1 MTLREALEGRDP
13 VAFLS
18 RQVERRTIHR
28 VSPHL
33 ADLRMHDTQG
43 LHKDVLNHSIKV
55 LANAIRMED
64 HGLDV
69 VLRAAALLHDIG
81 KPATRLITPDGN
93 VSFTH
98 HEFVGARMIPKVLAG
113 QGFSTR
119 EVRQVKELVRLHMR
133 SHGFR
138 ESGRGAWSD
147 SAVRRFMRDLPE
159 DEEQVR
165 RLFILYRSDVTSKNP
180 KRRAKIR
187 RTIDRLEA
195 AMARVKAADERQ
207 AARPALDGHDV
218 MEMFNLTPGRRLGE
232 VMRFLNSD
240 EGIRLG
246 RAEVVEAIRSRFPS
260 LESESSSSVTGNT
273 DGSGVW

>member
-1 MTLREALEGRDP
+1 MTLRDALEGRDP

-33 ADLRMHDTQG
+33 ADLRMRDTQG

-55 LANAIRMED
+55 LANAIRMEY

-81 KPATRLITPDGN
+81 KPATRCVSQDGH

-98 HEFVGARMIPKVLAG
+98 HEFVGARMIPEVLAG
-113 QGFSTR
+113 QGFSGR

-138 ESGRGAWSD
+138 ERGQGAWSD

-159 DEEQVR
+159 DAEQVR

-207 AARPALDGHDV
+207 ASRPALDGHDV
-218 MEMFNLTPGRRLGE
+218 MRLFGLPPGRRLGE

-246 RAEVVEAIRSRFPS
+246 RVEAVEAIRSRFPN
-260 LESESSSSVTGNT
+260 LEPEPSGSDTGSTNR
-273 DGSGVW
+273 SGV

>member
-1 MTLREALEGRDP
+1 
-13 VAFLS
+13 
-18 RQVERRTIHR
+18 
-28 VSPHL
+28 
-33 ADLRMHDTQG
+33 
-43 LHKDVLNHSIKV
+43 
-55 LANAIRMED
+55 
-64 HGLDV
+64 
-69 VLRAAALLHDIG
+69 
-81 KPATRLITPDGN
+81 
-93 VSFTH
+93 
-98 HEFVGARMIPKVLAG
+98 
-113 QGFSTR
+113 
-119 EVRQVKELVRLHMR
+119 
-133 SHGFR
+133 
-138 ESGRGAWSD
+138 
-147 SAVRRFMRDLPE
+147 MRDLPE
-159 DEEQVR
+159 DEEQVH

-246 RAEVVEAIRSRFPS
+246 RAEAVEAIRSRFPS